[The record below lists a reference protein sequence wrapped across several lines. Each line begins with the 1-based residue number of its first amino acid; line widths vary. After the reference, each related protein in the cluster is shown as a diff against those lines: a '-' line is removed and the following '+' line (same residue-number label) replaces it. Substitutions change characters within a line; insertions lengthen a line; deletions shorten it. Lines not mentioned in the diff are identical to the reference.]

1 MSIRK
6 ISFVQE
12 EFHHLYN
19 RGNDKRKIF
28 HDEQDYKYFIKLL
41 YLSNSQSNFK
51 SYNLDRI
58 KNFDVF
64 SLENKDP
71 IVSIGAYVLMP
82 NHFHLLITQKS
93 DNGISKFMQKL
104 CTAYAMYYNKKYKR
118 TGSLFEGKF
127 KSQHLNTDNYLRYI
141 FSYIHLNPIKLIQKD
156 WKEKGIIDF
165 NKSIKFLNDYR
176 YSSYVDYE
184 QNFIRKESKI
194 INKNSFP
201 DYFPTQQIF
210 KKEIFDWLKYN
221 LVLGKT

>member
-6 ISFVQE
+6 VSFVQGE
-12 EFHHLYN
+12 YYHLYN

-28 HDEQDYKYFIKLL
+28 HDEKDYKYFIKLL

-58 KNFDVF
+58 KNLDVF

-71 IVSIGAYVLMP
+71 IVSVGAYVLMP
-82 NHFHLLITQKS
+82 NHFHILINQKE
-93 DNGISKFMQKL
+93 DAGISKFMQKL
-104 CTAYAMYYNKKYKR
+104 CTGYVMYYNKKYKR

-127 KSQHLNTDNYLRYI
+127 KSQHLDTDNYLRYI

-156 WKEKGIIDF
+156 WKEKGITDF
-165 NKSIKFLNDYR
+165 NKSVKFLNEYM
-176 YSSYVDYE
+176 YSSYIDYE
-184 QNFIRKESKI
+184 QNFTRKESKI
-194 INKNSFP
+194 INKKSFP

-210 KKEIFDWLKYN
+210 KKEVFGWLKY
-221 LVLGKT
+221 GKELK